1 MIRKK
6 RTKSR
11 ILYKHHKNF
20 LKIAYTVLI
29 IGACLTIGA
38 IAASLYEA
46 HQIVMSNTN
55 RNVSELSQSVDN
67 ALQQRIQRTLTILE
81 SVANS
86 CGQDN
91 TAWTDDLEGLQERAE
106 LLRFEYFAFVS
117 PDGSAVCSDKVSRT
131 FDQKDEIMKAF
142 EGQPVMDVK
151 VQSTDGY
158 EENNNLPFFSVP
170 IYSNRE
176 TGEIAG
182 VLAAPVLPQWI
193 FLTQSYYGGDVFF
206 NVIKSDGTEVYMTK
220 HSVVSQLDER
230 QDSEGRNNL
239 FDTLYANVEVIGDT
253 SIDDL
258 KEAAATGRDAI
269 IRFRIRGDDLIQVAQ
284 LTHIAG
290 TNLCVWMIDANDAA
304 SGGFDKLLHK
314 AFWVNGVGLI
324 CFGALIVALIYLYR
338 KNMFMLMVDPVTGGY
353 SLSRF
358 NQEAEHLIHRS
369 APGDYTLIAINIVHF
384 KMFNDTYGYDESNR
398 LLKHVHNTMLKY
410 IEAGEILSRSS
421 ADDFNLLIHTA
432 IDEVIVQKLDL
443 MVDEI
448 NRFNDKRP
456 EKQWIMFRAGV
467 YQITDTSLPVFQI
480 RDRANIARKKSEI
493 AMGDMLYS
501 CDFYEEEDRFRLQQ
515 ENTIKNKMHDA
526 LKNHDFKMYLQP
538 KVDISTGKIVGAEAL
553 VRWKDTDMGFVP
565 PDRFIPLFEKIGFVR
580 RLDLYM
586 FEQACLCLRQWLD
599 TGVEPIP
606 ISVNLSRVHLEN
618 NDFLD
623 PFIEIQKKYRIPS
636 ELLEL
641 ELTESAFEDFQEEIP
656 MAIQKIHEAGYAC
669 SLDDFGT
676 GYSSLNNLETL
687 DIDVVKLDCKF
698 LREAH
703 TRNDKGHI
711 VIEEL
716 IHMARRLGI
725 TVCCEGVETEAHLAF
740 LQECHC
746 DKGQGYYFSKPIEVT
761 AFEQLMFGAQHSL
774 K

>member
-1 MIRKK
+1 
-6 RTKSR
+6 
-11 ILYKHHKNF
+11 
-20 LKIAYTVLI
+20 
-29 IGACLTIGA
+29 
-38 IAASLYEA
+38 
-46 HQIVMSNTN
+46 
-55 RNVSELSQSVDN
+55 
-67 ALQQRIQRTLTILE
+67 
-81 SVANS
+81 
-86 CGQDN
+86 
-91 TAWTDDLEGLQERAE
+91 
-106 LLRFEYFAFVS
+106 
-117 PDGSAVCSDKVSRT
+117 
-131 FDQKDEIMKAF
+131 
-142 EGQPVMDVK
+142 
-151 VQSTDGY
+151 
-158 EENNNLPFFSVP
+158 
-170 IYSNRE
+170 
-176 TGEIAG
+176 
-182 VLAAPVLPQWI
+182 
-193 FLTQSYYGGDVFF
+193 
-206 NVIKSDGTEVYMTK
+206 
-220 HSVVSQLDER
+220 
-230 QDSEGRNNL
+230 
-239 FDTLYANVEVIGDT
+239 
-253 SIDDL
+253 
-258 KEAAATGRDAI
+258 
-269 IRFRIRGDDLIQVAQ
+269 
-284 LTHIAG
+284 
-290 TNLCVWMIDANDAA
+290 
-304 SGGFDKLLHK
+304 
-314 AFWVNGVGLI
+314 
-324 CFGALIVALIYLYR
+324 
-338 KNMFMLMVDPVTGGY
+338 
-353 SLSRF
+353 
-358 NQEAEHLIHRS
+358 
-369 APGDYTLIAINIVHF
+369 
-384 KMFNDTYGYDESNR
+384 
-398 LLKHVHNTMLKY
+398 
-410 IEAGEILSRSS
+410 
-421 ADDFNLLIHTA
+421 
-432 IDEVIVQKLDL
+432 
-443 MVDEI
+443 
-448 NRFNDKRP
+448 
-456 EKQWIMFRAGV
+456 
-467 YQITDTSLPVFQI
+467 
-480 RDRANIARKKSEI
+480 
-493 AMGDMLYS
+493 MGDMLYS